1 MTLLMV
7 RYKGGPV
14 AGVKRL
20 ASPPLPWPL
29 PRNVPMVAANGFYYK
44 IEETDGGDALFVTY
58 QWLENPLTYGGTQDG
73 THEED

>member
-7 RYKGGPV
+7 RYIGGPV
-14 AGVKRL
+14 AGVKQL
-20 ASPPLPWPL
+20 ATPPLPWPL

-44 IEETDGGDALFVTY
+44 FSESTAVGQFTVKY
-58 QWLENPLTYGGTQDG
+58 RWFENPLTYGGTQDG